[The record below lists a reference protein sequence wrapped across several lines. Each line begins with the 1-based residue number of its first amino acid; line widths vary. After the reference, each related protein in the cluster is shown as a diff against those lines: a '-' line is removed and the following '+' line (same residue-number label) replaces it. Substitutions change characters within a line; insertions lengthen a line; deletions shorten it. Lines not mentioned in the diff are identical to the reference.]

1 MSQLYS
7 MIRGN
12 HIFSKSGTFEGMI
25 AKDAVIEEGVEL
37 TLKGMVG
44 GNVVVK
50 PGAALYLK
58 AMVGGCI
65 HNQGGRLHPAT

>member
-7 MIRGN
+7 IDRGN

-37 TLKGMVG
+37 TLKGSIG
-44 GNVVVK
+44 GNVIVK
-50 PGAALYLK
+50 PGAELYLK
-58 AMVGGCI
+58 ASVGGCI
-65 HNQGGRLHPAT
+65 RNLGGRLHPAS